1 MTLVA
6 FLHRILSAC
15 SEPGAQGII
24 AAAEESADA
33 ATDPH
38 RAQAEVMT
46 SVQIKN
52 SLLERFCIP
61 RIS

>member
-1 MTLVA
+1 MEHDSSSVSA
-6 FLHRILSAC
+6 PNSAC
-15 SEPGAQGII
+15 SEPGAQGIT

-46 SVQIKN
+46 SVQSK
-52 SLLERFCIP
+52 
-61 RIS
+61 